1 MTLEEKLKEWHRC
14 NTKRLEHSREAKSL
28 QSRCE
33 QLELDF
39 EAELIRSN
47 RTSIVRYGFTLCW
60 AKGRASVAWADE
72 YLKAFGPEKVTKLK
86 LQAAAEAS
94 KVLCIEAPQSVG

>member
-14 NTKRLEHSREAKSL
+14 NTKRLEHMREAKSL

-33 QLELDF
+33 QLETDF
-39 EAELIRSN
+39 EAELKRSKRSSIIRF
-47 RTSIVRYGFTLCW
+47 GFTLCW
-60 AKGRASVAWADE
+60 TKGRASVAWAEE

-86 LQAAAEAS
+86 EQAAAAAS
-94 KVLCIEAPQSVG
+94 KVLSIEAPRSGG